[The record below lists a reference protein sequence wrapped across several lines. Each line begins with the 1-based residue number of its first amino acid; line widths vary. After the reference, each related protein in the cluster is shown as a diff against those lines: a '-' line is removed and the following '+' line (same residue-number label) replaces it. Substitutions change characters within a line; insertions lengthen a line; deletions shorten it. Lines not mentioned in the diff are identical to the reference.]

1 MTQFMGMH
9 PNIFKF
15 LSGLKNEQD
24 LQELEIARIE
34 GGADPAARKLVYVKS
49 EKRLLKLVKQF
60 DANIHDGSF
69 LPYLHSIAHNA
80 RF

>member
-1 MTQFMGMH
+1 MAQFMGVH
-9 PNIFKF
+9 PSIFKF
-15 LSGLKNEQD
+15 LNGLKNEQD
-24 LQELEIARIE
+24 LQELEMARIE
-34 GGADPAARKLVYVKS
+34 AGVDPAARKAAYAKN
-49 EKRLLKLVKQF
+49 EKRLVELVKKF